1 MKKLVQSLFLLLFV
15 ASIALAQ
22 DKKITGKVTSS
33 DDGLPL
39 PGVSVKVTGSNLGTQ
54 TDVNGNYAVTVPS
67 TAKSLTFS
75 FIGFKS
81 VVTAIGKSPQVS
93 VRLESDASAL
103 SEVVVVGYG
112 GAKKA
117 ENVVGSV
124 VSVSGKI
131 IQDRPVA
138 NAFDALQGRVAGLQV
153 FTSSGEPSATSSVR
167 LQGVGSLGASS
178 TPLYLLDGIQVDGGT
193 IVSLNPNDIENIS
206 VLKDASATSIY
217 GSRAANGVIA
227 ITTKKGQTGASTIRI
242 SSQYGVSNLANTDYF
257 DQFMNTKEL
266 TDFWI
271 ETGFQTQTQINTL
284 LAANPNDF
292 EWYKFYYRDNAPTL
306 QNDVSISGGGGKT
319 TYYVSAS
326 QFAQEGLA
334 FRSNFDRY
342 TLRSNI
348 TSKVNNWMELGLN
361 LYVGTDERQ
370 LNPYGS
376 NSTNR
381 GLLFLAQPYFSPY
394 DANGDEYPNI
404 IPGWGRYN
412 PRYLANNIQS
422 QGNNLQFNPSGYIQ
436 LTPVKNLTIRAQGG
450 VDSYDYLEANLQLP
464 SFVGSLNNGNASRN
478 YTRGI
483 SKTLTSTAEYKY
495 NYKTKNN
502 FGILA
507 GYEYNDGQ
515 TDAFGASSTGQTDDR
530 LTLLAS
536 GPANRNVSES
546 FTEYTF
552 KSFFGRFEYNYNNKY
567 FFDASLR
574 QDESSRFGANNRKAD
589 FYSVGALWK
598 IKEES
603 FLKDVKWLTGL
614 SLKASTGTSGNSA
627 IGNYQSQALVGNG
640 QFDGAT
646 TFGVSTPGNANLAWE
661 TQQKTTV
668 GVRANFLDKI
678 NVELEY
684 YNRVTDNM
692 LINVPFP
699 FTSGFTSITSN
710 VGSLKN
716 YGIDLAI
723 SYDILKKNKNNAYI
737 TPYINLNYNQNE
749 ITELFQGRDFYI
761 IPNTGVSWA
770 VGEPVAF
777 FYPVFSGINPANGN
791 AEWFRPNADPNKIAQ
806 NRQDPADV
814 TNVFNTAALQ
824 QNTGIERYPPLNG
837 GFGFASGIKGFYL
850 SADFSFSSGKYL
862 INNDQFFFA
871 NPGQFPGFNQSEIV
885 RDYWKQPGDNARF
898 PRNGVQFSQFDSR
911 LIQDAS
917 FMRLKTLNFGYQIP
931 AKYLQK
937 TTSVIKGVKL
947 FVVGRNLLTFTKYE
961 GPDPEVDSNIG
972 LGTNPNTKQTSFG
985 LELTF

>member
-54 TDVNGNYAVTVPS
+54 TDVNGNYAITVPS
-67 TAKSLTFS
+67 TAKSLTFT
-75 FIGFKS
+75 FIGFKA
-81 VVTAIGKSPQVS
+81 VVSPIGKSAQINA
-93 VRLESDASAL
+93 RLESDASAL

-124 VSVSGKI
+124 VSVSGKVI
-131 IQDRPVA
+131 EDRPVA

-153 FTSSGEPSATSSVR
+153 FTSSGEPSQSSSVR

-227 ITTKKGQTGASTIRI
+227 ITTKKGQANNSTIRI
-242 SSQYGVSNLANTDYF
+242 SSQYGVSNLANTDF
-257 DQFMNTKEL
+257 FEQFMNTKQL
-266 TDFWI
+266 TDFWV
-271 ETGFQTQTQINTL
+271 ETGFRTQAQINTL

-292 EWYKFYYRDNAPTL
+292 QWYKFYYKENAPTL

-334 FRSNFDRY
+334 YRSDFERY
-342 TLRSNI
+342 TLRSNV
-348 TSKVNNWMELGLN
+348 TSKVTNWMELGLN
-361 LYVGTDERQ
+361 LYVGTDDRQ
-370 LNPYGS
+370 TNPFGA
-376 NSTNR
+376 NNTNR
-381 GLLFLAQPYFSPY
+381 GLSWLAQPYFSPY
-394 DANGDEYPNI
+394 DADGNEYPTL
-404 IPGWGRYN
+404 IPGWGRLN
-412 PRYLANNIQS
+412 PNYLARMQPSDSNNQ
-422 QGNNLQFNPSGYIQ
+422 QFNPSGYIQ
-436 LTPVKNLTIRAQGG
+436 LTPLKNLTLRAQGG
-450 VDSYDYLEANLQLP
+450 LDSYNFTNVSKTLP
-464 SFVGSLNNGNASRN
+464 SFVNSVGNGSASRSF
-478 YTRGI
+478 TRGV
-483 SKTLTSTAEYKY
+483 SKTLTTTAEYKY
-495 NYKTKNN
+495 NFKTKHN

-515 TDAFGASSTGQTDDR
+515 DDSFSASSTGQTDDR
-530 LTLLAS
+530 LTLLTA
-536 GPANRNVSES
+536 GPNNRNVGES
-546 FTEYTF
+546 FTEYSF
-552 KSFFGRFEYNYNNKY
+552 KSYFGRFEYNFNNKY

-603 FLKDVKWLTGL
+603 FLKDVKWLSGL
-614 SLKASTGTSGNSA
+614 ALKASTGTSGNSA

-646 TFGVSTPGNANLAWE
+646 TFAVSTPGNANLAWE
-661 TQQKTTV
+661 TQQKTTI

-699 FTSGFTSITSN
+699 FTAGFTSITSN

-716 YGIDLAI
+716 SGIDLAI
-723 SYDILKKNKNNAYI
+723 SFDILKKNKHNAYI
-737 TPYINLNYNQNE
+737 TPYVNYNYNKNE

-777 FYPVFSGINPANGN
+777 FYPVFSGINPTNGN
-791 AEWFRPNADPNKIAQ
+791 AEWFRPNPDPTQIAR
-806 NRQDPADV
+806 NRQDPNDV
-814 TNVFNTAALQ
+814 TSVFNTAALQ
-824 QNTGIERYPPLNG
+824 QNTGIDRYPPHNG
-837 GFGFASGIKGFYL
+837 GFGFASGFEGFFL
-850 SADFSFSSGKYL
+850 SADFSFSAGKYL
-862 INNDQFFFA
+862 INNDQYFFA
-871 NPGQFPGFNQSEIV
+871 NPSVFGGFNQSEIV

-898 PRNGVQFSQFDSR
+898 PRYGVQFSQFDSR
-911 LIQDAS
+911 LIQNAS

-931 AKYLQK
+931 AKFLQK
-937 TTSVIKGVKL
+937 ATNVVKGAKL
-947 FVVGRNLLTFTKYE
+947 FVVGRNLLTFTEYQ

-972 LGTNPNTKQTSFG
+972 LGTNPNTKQLSFG
-985 LELTF
+985 LELKF

>member
-15 ASIALAQ
+15 ASIAFAQ
-22 DKKITGKVTSS
+22 DKKITGKVTSA

-54 TDVNGNYAVTVPS
+54 TDVNGNYSVTVPS
-67 TAKSLTFS
+67 TARSITFT

-81 VVTAIGKSPQVS
+81 VVSSVNKSTQIN
-93 VRLESDASAL
+93 VRLETDASAL

-131 IQDRPVA
+131 IEDRPVA

-153 FTSSGEPSATSSVR
+153 FTSSGEPSAASSVR

-227 ITTKKGQTGASTIRI
+227 ITTKKGQAGVSTIRV
-242 SSQYGVSNLANTDYF
+242 SSQYGVSNLANTDF
-257 DQFMNTKEL
+257 FKQFMNTKSL

-271 ETGFQTQTQINTL
+271 ETGFRTQAQINTL

-292 EWYKFYYRDNAPTL
+292 EWYKFYYADNAPTL
-306 QNDVSISGGGGKT
+306 QNDVSVSGGGGKT

-334 FRSNFDRY
+334 FRSNFERY
-342 TLRSNI
+342 TLRSNL
-348 TSKVNNWMELGLN
+348 TSKVTNWMELGLN
-361 LYVGTDERQ
+361 LYIGTDERQ

-381 GLLFLAQPYFSPY
+381 GLSFLAQPYFSPY

-404 IPGWGRYN
+404 IPGWNRYN
-412 PRYLANNIQS
+412 PRYLANSIQS

-436 LTPVKNLTIRAQGG
+436 LTPLKNLTIRAQGG
-450 VDSYDYLEANLQLP
+450 MDSYDYTVQNLTVP
-464 SFVGSLNNGNASRN
+464 SFVGSLGNGNASRN
-478 YTRGI
+478 FTRGI
-483 SKTLTSTAEYKY
+483 SKTLTTTAEYKF

-502 FGILA
+502 FGVLA

-515 TDAFGASSTGQTDDR
+515 TDFFSASSTGQTDDR
-530 LTLLAS
+530 LTLLSA
-536 GPANRNVSES
+536 GPNNRNVGES
-546 FTEYTF
+546 FSEYSF
-552 KSFFGRFEYNYNNKY
+552 KSYFGRFEYNYNNRY
-567 FFDASLR
+567 FFDASVR
-574 QDESSRFGANNRKAD
+574 QDESSRFGFNNRKAN
-589 FYSVGALWK
+589 FYSVGGLWK
-598 IKEES
+598 IKEEA

-614 SLKASTGTSGNSA
+614 ALKASTGTSGNSA
-627 IGNYQSQALVGNG
+627 IGNYESQALVGNS

-646 TFGVSTPGNANLAWE
+646 TFAVSTPGNANLAWE
-661 TQQKTTV
+661 TQQKTTL
-668 GVRANFLDKI
+668 GIRANFLDKI

-684 YNRVTDNM
+684 YNRVTNNM

-699 FTSGFTSITSN
+699 FTSGFNNITSN

-716 YGIDLAI
+716 TGIDLAI
-723 SYDILKKNKNNAYI
+723 SFDILKKNKNSAYI
-737 TPYINLNYNQNE
+737 TPYVNFNYNKNE
-749 ITELFQGRDFYI
+749 ITELFQGRDYYI

-791 AEWFRPNADPNKIAQ
+791 AEWFKPNADRDKIAI
-806 NRQDPADV
+806 NRQDPNDI
-814 TNVFNTAALQ
+814 TSVFNTAALQ
-824 QNTGIERYPPLNG
+824 QNTGIQRYPPVNG
-837 GFGFASGIKGFYL
+837 GFGFASGFRGLYL
-850 SADFSFSSGKYL
+850 STDFSFSSGKFL
-862 INNDQFFFA
+862 INNDQYFFA
-871 NPGQFPGFNQSEIV
+871 NPSVFGGFNQSEIV
-885 RDYWKQPGDNARF
+885 QDYWKQPGDQTLF
-898 PRNGVQFSQFDSR
+898 PRYGVQFSQFDSR
-911 LIQDAS
+911 LIQNAS
-917 FMRLKTLNFGYQIP
+917 FLRMKTINLGYVIP

-937 TTSVIKGVKL
+937 ATSVIKGVKV
-947 FVVGRNLLTFTKYE
+947 FMVGRNLLTFTQYQ

-972 LGTNPNTKQTSFG
+972 LGTNPNTKQVSFG
-985 LELTF
+985 LELKF